1 MRVYV
6 TTKTL
11 AWEYTEVKEVFVN
24 ELDAKKWV
32 GDEEAKLTTEERESF
47 SFDYKPR
54 ELRTAWNG

>member
-6 TTKTL
+6 TKEMMR
-11 AWEYTEVKEVFVN
+11 WEYTEVKEVFVN

-32 GDEEAKLTTEERESF
+32 ADEESKLEIEQREYM
-47 SFDYKPR
+47 SFDYEPR